1 MESIGKIEWVINK
14 PLSTV
19 NIMTKN
25 IVGQWLHLL
34 HLYFFIGVFLFNKKD
49 MILFPIA
56 INVFERE
63 ENDDPPGAILGQV

>member
-1 MESIGKIEWVINK
+1 
-14 PLSTV
+14 
-19 NIMTKN
+19 MTKN